1 MRAPFLYILYL
12 RQVSD
17 WYGSASLEA
26 ARYNHVPERL
36 ICWLERLLNW
46 LMSLLYK
53 VGALATIQLSYSIEP

>member
-36 ICWLERLLNW
+36 ICWLERL
-46 LMSLLYK
+46 
-53 VGALATIQLSYSIEP
+53 A